1 MKPRPRALTLTA
13 FAIVLL
19 GARPWASQPADQ
31 TATQFYTSYKA
42 AFGKAKKIDDLLPFM
57 SKAKL
62 EEIQQLPRK
71 DWPRAF
77 EMMKDLYVFK
87 GEKVVSE
94 KVTATGATLQ
104 VEAVDP
110 TNKRYK
116 ATVTLVKEGKV
127 WKFEEEEWTP
137 A

>member
-1 MKPRPRALTLTA
+1 MRTRPLALTLTV
-13 FAIVLL
+13 FGILLL
-19 GARPWASQPADQ
+19 GAQPWASQSADQ
-31 TATQFYTSYKA
+31 TATQFYMSYKA
-42 AFGKAKKIDDLLPFM
+42 AFGKAKKIDELLPFM

-62 EEIQQLPRK
+62 EEIKQLPAK
-71 DWPRAF
+71 DWPMAF

-87 GEKVVSE
+87 GEKVVGE
-94 KVTATGATLQ
+94 KLTATGATLQ

-110 TNKRYK
+110 NNKKYK

-127 WKFEEEEWTP
+127 WKFHEEDWTP